1 MIHEYQLRIL
11 PEQAAS
17 EQSLKQYIGR
27 EKGLDVRT
35 INAIRIL
42 KRSIDARQRTIYVN
56 LTIRVFI
63 NETPSEEEFE
73 RTDYPNVEGHPA
85 VIVVG
90 AGPGGLFAALKLIEL
105 GLRPIVV
112 ERGKNVRER
121 KEDLARIS
129 REHKVDAESNYS
141 FGEGGAGAYS
151 DGKLYTRS
159 KKRGSVEKI
168 LNVFCQHGASP
179 TILSDAHP
187 HIGTDKLPRV
197 IENMRNTILACG
209 GEVHFQTRMESILI
223 EGQKVKGIETN
234 TGKTFLGPVILATGH
249 SARDVYRWL
258 YAHGVQLETKGIA
271 IGVRLEH
278 PSMLIDQIQYHNKNG
293 RGKYLP
299 AAEYSFVQQVDG
311 RGVYSFCMC
320 PGGFVVPA
328 ASGPHQLVVN
338 GMSPSNR
345 GTKWSNSGMVVET
358 RPEDLL
364 LPEMQLQAEP
374 FPESNESL
382 TEELILRDGKQP
394 EGTVHTLAMM
404 RFQEKL
410 EQICW
415 QQGNMR
421 QTAPSQR
428 MVDFTRKKL
437 SYDLPA
443 TSYSPGLVSS
453 PLHFWM
459 PSFLS
464 ERLSKGFQLF
474 GKSSRGFLTNE
485 AVMIAVETRTSSP
498 VRIVRDKDTLQHL
511 TVEGLF
517 PCGEGAGYAG
527 GIVSAGI
534 DGERCAE
541 AVAHYLNH

>member
-17 EQSLKQYIGR
+17 EQSLKQYISQ

-42 KRSIDARQRTIYVN
+42 KRSIDARQRTIYIN
-56 LTIRVFI
+56 LTIRVFV
-63 NETPSEEEFE
+63 NETPSEDEFE
-73 RTDYPNVEGHPA
+73 RTDYPNVEGRPA

-299 AAEYSFVQQVDG
+299 AAEYSFVQQADG

-374 FPESNESL
+374 FSGSNESL

-428 MVDFTRKKL
+428 MIDFTRKKL

-498 VRIVRDKDTLQHL
+498 VRIIRDKDTLQHL

>member
-17 EQSLKQYIGR
+17 EQSLKQYISR

-56 LTIRVFI
+56 LTIRVFV
-63 NETPSEEEFE
+63 NETPSEEEFV
-73 RTDYPNVEGHPA
+73 RTDYPNVEGRPA

-90 AGPGGLFAALKLIEL
+90 AGPGGLFAALKLIES

-234 TGKTFLGPVILATGH
+234 TGKTFLGLVILATGH

-394 EGTVHTLAMM
+394 EGTIHTLAMM

-511 TVEGLF
+511 TMEGLF

>member
-56 LTIRVFI
+56 LTIRVFV

-73 RTDYPNVEGHPA
+73 RTDYPNVEGRPA

-121 KEDLARIS
+121 KEDLARIR

-394 EGTVHTLAMM
+394 EGTIHTLAMM

>member
-17 EQSLKQYIGR
+17 EQSLKQYISR

-56 LTIRVFI
+56 LTIRVFV

-73 RTDYPNVEGHPA
+73 RTDYPNVEGRPA

-249 SARDVYRWL
+249 SARDIYRWL

-394 EGTVHTLAMM
+394 EGTIHTLAMM

-541 AVAHYLNH
+541 AVANYLNH